1 MWNQVRAIAWAQ
13 FCVSRN
19 HLPRTTLGGVL
30 SWLLLTFWYGLYT
43 SVAFGLAWKLPEV
56 PIDELAVWLPS
67 GLLGMF
73 LFWQVIPLL
82 TLSSGWSLQ
91 INKLQ
96 IYPVSDR
103 ALFELETLLRI
114 TSAPEMIIVVLGAT
128 VGLARHQAVPSL
140 APLAM
145 LLLFVPFNL
154 FFQLAVR
161 DLILHS
167 FERNRFRELFALLVI
182 SIAILPQLLLRTGL
196 GQRLKPYYFSVA
208 RNHLAPWSEI
218 SSLSLGR
225 ANFVDVALAL
235 AWIAISFICARW
247 AFGQSLVADDSFR
260 AGSSSAAPAKSG
272 VGFRYWTWPERMFS
286 DPLAVL
292 MQKEFQS
299 LVRMPKFRV
308 LFGMSCVLGMLVFV
322 PASLNGNDPTSA
334 FMRNNLIPVVNI
346 YGLLLLSDT
355 LLLNAFGLD
364 RGAVQLYY
372 VTPVELVQ
380 VLKAKNLTAISFV
393 LMQSAAILLV
403 AAVAHAPVTRFGV
416 ASGLVASAVVCVF
429 LLATGNLTSLTMP
442 RPIDP
447 KQTFKKQAG
456 AVMQIWILGCIL
468 GLSVLVGFA
477 YLARYALQSDWAF
490 LITLGFEF
498 LIGAVVYRI
507 SLDSAVRRGYR
518 NREMIVQLLSKN
530 VSPLS
535 LG

>member
-1 MWNQVRAIAWAQ
+1 M
-13 FCVSRN
+13 
-19 HLPRTTLGGVL
+19 PRTSFGGVL
-30 SWLLLTFWYGLYT
+30 TWLLLILWYALYAA
-43 SVAFGLAWKLPEV
+43 VAFGLAWKLPDFL
-56 PIDELAVWLPS
+56 IGELAAWLPS
-67 GLLGMF
+67 GLLGVF

-91 INKLQ
+91 VNKLQ
-96 IYPVSDR
+96 VYPVANR
-103 ALFELETLLRI
+103 ALFGLETLLRI
-114 TSAPEMIIVVLGAT
+114 TSAPEMVIVLLGTT
-128 VGLARHQAVPSL
+128 VGLFRHPAVPSL

-145 LLLFVPFNL
+145 LLFIPFNL

-182 SIAILPQLLLRTGL
+182 SIGILPQLLLRTGL
-196 GQRLKPYYFSVA
+196 GHRLKPYYFAVA
-208 RNHLAPWSEI
+208 RNGIAPWSEI
-218 SSLSLGR
+218 ASLSLGR
-225 ANFVDVALAL
+225 VHFFDVVLAL
-235 AWIAISFICARW
+235 AWIALSFAVARW
-247 AFGQSLVADDSFR
+247 AFGKSLVADDSFH
-260 AGSSSAAPAKSG
+260 ASSSTTAPAKTGTS
-272 VGFRYWTWPERMFS
+272 FRFWSWPERIFT

-322 PASLNGNDPTSA
+322 PAALNGNDPTSA
-334 FMRNNLIPVVNI
+334 FMRNNLIPVVNV

-364 RGAVQLYY
+364 RGAAQVYF
-372 VTPVELVQ
+372 VTPVELGD
-380 VLKAKNLTAISFV
+380 VLKAKNLTAITFV
-393 LMQSAAILLV
+393 LIQSAAILLV
-403 AAVAHAPVTRFGV
+403 AVVAHAPVTLLGV
-416 ASGLVASAVVCVF
+416 TSGLIASAVVCVF

-447 KQTFKKQAG
+447 KQTFKKQGG
-456 AVMQIWILGCIL
+456 AAMQIWILGCVL

-498 LIGAVVYRI
+498 LIGAVVYRV
-507 SLDSAVRRGYR
+507 SLESAVRRGHR
-518 NREMIVQLLSKN
+518 NREMIVQSLSKN
-530 VSPLS
+530 ASPMS